1 MKIDDI
7 NKKIVEVAPQ
17 NHQKIKL
24 YPQFIPKN
32 KRYKCSM
39 LSCPYTAVTED
50 MLKTHI
56 LTLHSVLKS
65 YM

>member
-17 NHQKIKL
+17 NHHTIHL

-39 LSCPYTAVTED
+39 FSCLYIAVTED

-56 LTLHSVLKS
+56 LTLHTAIKS